1 MESEEGTA
9 WMGQPAVSTPR
20 MLKED
25 RLPQVS
31 TGLEVARVVVR
42 RVEPGEE
49 EEGAQDLGHR
59 YTAWRGWRQVPACGE
74 GLYR

>member
-1 MESEEGTA
+1 MESEEGTD
-9 WMGQPAVSTPR
+9 WVGQPGVSTPR

-31 TGLEVARVVVR
+31 AGLEVARVVVR
-42 RVEPGEE
+42 RVGPGE

-59 YTAWRGWRQVPACGE
+59 YTAWRGWRQVSAWGE